1 MRTEVR
7 NMDASVKARLKNIAK
22 EYKKTFNLILQL
34 YMQERFL
41 YRLSVSEYKDNFVL
55 KGGLFLFSMT
65 GFTGRPTR
73 DIDFLAYQISNDIEN
88 IKVIFKKICKIEY
101 NDGIIFDP
109 NSVFVEEIKRE
120 AEHRG
125 IRVKLTGYLGKAK
138 EILWLD
144 IGFYDIVVPEIITAD
159 YPVLLD
165 MDYPKIKM
173 YSFESVVAEKFEAV
187 VSLGELNS
195 RMKDFYDIFI
205 LLSEKKFNRYILQKA
220 IVETFKRRGTDIL
233 KSDQVFKKEFIED
246 RSRVNQWKLFLKKI
260 GQKDIEFGY
269 VMNVM
274 KKSLL
279 PIYNN
284 IKKENELSS

>member
-1 MRTEVR
+1 MRNEVR

-65 GFTGRPTR
+65 GFIGRPTR
-73 DIDFLAYQISNDIEN
+73 DIDFLAYQISNDMES
-88 IKVIFKKICKIEY
+88 IKEIFKNICKIEY
-101 NDGIIFDP
+101 NDSVVFDS
-109 NSVFVEEIKRE
+109 NSVLVEEIRKE
-120 AEHRG
+120 VEYKG
-125 IRVKLTGYLGKAK
+125 VRVRLTGHLGKAK
-138 EILWLD
+138 EMLWVD
-144 IGFYDIVVPEIITAD
+144 IGFNDIVVPGVITAD

-173 YSFESVVAEKFEAV
+173 YSFESVVAEKFEAI

-205 LLSEKKFNRYILQKA
+205 LLSKKKFNRDILQNA

-233 KSDQVFKKEFIED
+233 KFDQVFKKEFIED
-246 RSRVNQWKLFLKKI
+246 NNRINQWKLFLKKI
-260 GQKDIEFGY
+260 GHQNIEFEY
-269 VMNVM
+269 VMDDI

-284 IKKENELSS
+284 IKKEKE